1 MPMDGI
7 QGLSWDPYYLSLSL
21 SLRSFSGISLIFGI
35 AFRYAHKNTQVFLSW
50 LSWCSNHSP
59 FQSNEPFQRSPVSPA
74 HSLHDSPKVIYFFI
88 YIIKIQAQNFFP
100 RKTKKP
106 SLASHVWITTS
117 RTVFQSL
124 FLLTALRGFYLTLS
138 EFHLWPV
145 N

>member
-7 QGLSWDPYYLSLSL
+7 QGLSWDPYYLSLIIIPQI
-21 SLRSFSGISLIFGI
+21 FFWNKPDFGI
-35 AFRYAHKNTQVFLSW
+35 ASRYAHKNTQVFLSW

-88 YIIKIQAQNFFP
+88 YIITIQGQNFFP

-106 SLASHVWITTS
+106 SLASSV
-117 RTVFQSL
+117 
-124 FLLTALRGFYLTLS
+124 
-138 EFHLWPV
+138 
-145 N
+145 